1 MNYENV
7 KVIDILQDGRG
18 VGKKDDITIFI
29 ENAIYGEVVN
39 VKVVNKKKNYLEAV
53 KTQTVIPSDFYRQ
66 PPCLFFDKCG
76 GCSIMNI
83 EYEKQLELKR
93 KLLVSQLQK
102 IAGIDVSN
110 INIQSDREFEYRNKI
125 TLKVDK
131 IGKLSYFAKNSHD
144 YVYINDCMIASKLI
158 RENLSSIQQLVSKVN
173 SKFESAIKE
182 IVIRSNEKQIFLIIN
197 LSKLNDKIKEFIK
210 ENIKDLNFVVTLKY
224 NKKEVNLKGDGY
236 ILMDYEG
243 YKFRISASSFY
254 QVNNF
259 MLKKLYDSARKYI
272 KKDYKLLDIYCGVGA
287 STISQSN
294 NNIVGVEINKDAV
307 KDANYNAQKNKVKD
321 YKFIAQNS
329 SNIDSKLINK
339 IDPDIITV
347 DPPRKGLESKLV
359 KSIINSNVNK
369 MIYISCNPATLSRD
383 LKKLIDAGFKVENIE
398 AFDMFPQSMNVET
411 VVLLSKLDVDK
422 HIKIEFGEDE
432 LSEIEFSKDPTY
444 KEIQEYV
451 LNKFGLKVSNLYIA
465 QVKRKHGLIERE
477 NYNVSK
483 KNEEEQVIPQC
494 PPEKEKAI
502 ENALEWF
509 GLNV

>member
-29 ENAIYGEVVN
+29 ENAIYGEVVD
-39 VKVVNKKKNYLEAV
+39 VKVVNEKKNYLEAV

-110 INIQSDREFEYRNKI
+110 INIQSDKEFEYRNKI

-144 YVYINDCMIASKLI
+144 YVYINDCMIASKFI

-173 SKFESAIKE
+173 SKFEAAIKE
-182 IVIRSNEKQIFLIIN
+182 VVIRSNEKQIFLIIS
-197 LSKLNDKIKEFIK
+197 LSKLNDEIKDFIK
-210 ENIKDLNFVVTLKY
+210 ENIKELDFVVTLKY
-224 NKKEVNLKGDGY
+224 NKKEINLKGDGY
-236 ILMDYEG
+236 ILMNYED

-307 KDANYNAQKNKVKD
+307 KDANYNAKTNKVKD

-329 SNIDSKLINK
+329 NNIDSKLINK
-339 IDPDIITV
+339 INPDIITV
-347 DPPRKGLESKLV
+347 DPPRKGLDSKLV

-383 LKKLIDAGFKVENIE
+383 LRKLIDGGFKVEDIE
-398 AFDMFPQSMNVET
+398 AFDMFPQSMHVET
-411 VVLLSKLDVDK
+411 VALLSKLDVNN
-422 HIKIEFGEDE
+422 HIEV
-432 LSEIEFSKDPTY
+432 EIELNEMDLTSAESKATY
-444 KEIQEYV
+444 TQIKEYV
-451 LNKFGLKVSNLYIA
+451 LEKFGLKVSTLYIA
-465 QVKRKHGLIERE
+465 QIKKKCGIELRE
-477 NYNVSK
+477 HYNKSK
-483 KNEEEQVIPQC
+483 KGKQIIPQC
-494 PPEKEKAI
+494 TPEKEEAI
-502 ENALEWF
+502 MEALRHFKMIE
-509 GLNV
+509 